1 MINKD
6 TLLFGSF
13 SKKAGNNGCMFF
25 NTKFKENNVDAIYK
39 SFSINNINDAI
50 NAAKCLNFSA
60 FAVSMPFKTEIIKL
74 LDDYNEIVK
83 KTNSCNTVLIK
94 NNNLIGYNTD
104 YMAVK
109 DLLMEYKEN
118 QNINN
123 IYILGNGSYS
133 GTVQVCCKELEIDF
147 NIITRKEWNQ
157 IKLITNSFIFNCT
170 PVEKIQIDES
180 NIYIDCINTTETG
193 AILSKKQAN
202 IQYELYKHFFN

>member
-50 NAAKCLNFSA
+50 NAAICLNFSA

-118 QNINN
+118 HNIR
-123 IYILGNGSYS
+123 
-133 GTVQVCCKELEIDF
+133 CRF
-147 NIITRKEWNQ
+147 
-157 IKLITNSFIFNCT
+157 
-170 PVEKIQIDES
+170 
-180 NIYIDCINTTETG
+180 
-193 AILSKKQAN
+193 
-202 IQYELYKHFFN
+202 